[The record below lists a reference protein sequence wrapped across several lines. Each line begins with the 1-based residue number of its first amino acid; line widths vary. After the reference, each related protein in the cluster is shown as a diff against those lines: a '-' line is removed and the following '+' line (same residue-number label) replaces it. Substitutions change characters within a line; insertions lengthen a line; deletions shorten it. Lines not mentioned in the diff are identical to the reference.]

1 MKAER
6 PPIQSVLQA
15 VEEAGALA
23 RTMQSRV
30 SLSVK
35 PDGTVVTETD
45 ISSHNLICKAL
56 ARLTPD
62 IPIISEEQPLAENQK
77 ILTSAPTFWAVDPLD
92 VTANYAA
99 GGNAYSI
106 NVALVENGVPTI
118 GVLYFPGMEEM
129 YFTGDDGKAY
139 KQSGKET
146 PRTIH
151 VAPLHDG
158 MQTAAIRPDTHATHA
173 PASENTLKV
182 IFTRG
187 QRRACLVATGE
198 ATFCSERSGYRVWDS
213 AATCAIIRA
222 AGGAIQQHL
231 GGELLYNVSIEL
243 PSYFV
248 GHPELLRHLHA
259 VTPEQPVNEIPV
271 SPTKRKKA

>member
-1 MKAER
+1 MNATR
-6 PPIQSVLQA
+6 PPIEPLLASVQ
-15 VEEAGALA
+15 EAGALA
-23 RTMQSRV
+23 RTMQPRI

-35 PDGTVVTETD
+35 QDGTVVTETD
-45 ISSHNLICKAL
+45 ISCHNLLCKAL

-62 IPIISEEQPLAENQK
+62 IPVISEEAPLAENEK
-77 ILTSAPTFWAVDPLD
+77 ILKSAACFWAIDPID

-106 NVALVENGVPTI
+106 NIALVENGVPVL
-118 GVLYFPGMEEM
+118 GVLYFPGMEEL

-139 KQSGKET
+139 KQVNKET

-151 VAPLHDG
+151 VAPVHDG
-158 MQTAAIRPDTHATHA
+158 TQTAAVRPDTRATHA
-173 PASENTLKV
+173 PAEESTLKV

-198 ATFCSERSGYRVWDS
+198 ATFCSERAGFCIWDS
-213 AATCAIIRA
+213 AATYAIIHA
-222 AGGAIQQHL
+222 AGGAIEQHN
-231 GGELLYNVSIEL
+231 GDPVRYNASLDL

-259 VTPEQPVNEIPV
+259 VQPEQNLNEIPV
-271 SPTKRKKA
+271 STKRKKA